1 MIPRSKLMGTALVI
15 LAGSVLSACTT
26 STTPAATKTAAVEE
40 KKELIVDQATIT
52 GSRIPRKTT
61 ERLIRGADAKEMERD
76 RPPNPGPQQN

>member
-1 MIPRSKLMGTALVI
+1 MIRRSKMMGAVLAI
-15 LAGSVLSACTT
+15 LAGGVLSACAT
-26 STTPAATKTAAVEE
+26 STTPPATQTVAAEE

-61 ERLIRGADAKEMERD
+61 ERLIRGADAKELERD